1 MTQSADEQY
10 EQEMKDYKLK
20 RDASEKK
27 WLTDI
32 TAWRVHELNV
42 AMIEKKY
49 AEDTATEMTR
59 YIEELSVQS

>member
-20 RDASEKK
+20 RDASDKR
-27 WLTDI
+27 WLADMA
-32 TAWRVHELNV
+32 AWRVHELNT
-42 AMIEKKY
+42 AKIEKKY